1 MTQTVDAAFTAE
13 ERDTTRKIVGS
24 LKVAWKKQYRST
36 ITFFTIGTSSI
47 GGFDVIPYSGATYS
61 DWNRYYYFDES
72 TRLTGLSYEREL
84 QVPVGGVAKAHR

>member
-36 ITFFTIGTSSI
+36 ITFFTIGTSRT
-47 GGFDVIPYSGATYS
+47 GGASRIR
-61 DWNRYYYFDES
+61 NRLRGKCALGSVPAWLCEAV
-72 TRLTGLSYEREL
+72 ERRS
-84 QVPVGGVAKAHR
+84 VGCLRALHDPR